1 MIVRE
6 ARPDEHRIWAEML
19 ARLHP
24 DQGAEEFEREIA
36 AFTALPEPYVC
47 FLAFTDGGEP
57 VGMIDAR
64 VRNYAEGAPNLRA
77 AYVEDLW
84 VGPEHRRAGVARHLL
99 AAVERW
105 ARSQQLDWL
114 GSDTTP
120 DNRLSRDWHRR
131 MGFEEVEQLV
141 VFGKSLQG

>member
-19 ARLHP
+19 AWLHA
-24 DQGAEEFEREIA
+24 DQSADEFEREIVT
-36 AFTALPEPYVC
+36 FTKLPDPYVC
-47 FLAFTDGGEP
+47 FLAFTDDGVP
-57 VGMIDAR
+57 MGMIDAR
-64 VRNYAEGAPNLRA
+64 VRNYAEGAPKLRA

-84 VGPEHRRAGVARHLL
+84 VDPKHRRAGVARALL
-99 AAVERW
+99 AAVEEW
-105 ARSQQLDWL
+105 ARSEGSDWL

-120 DNRLSRDWHRR
+120 DNRLSRDWHRE

-141 VFGKSLQG
+141 VFGKPLQG

>member
-1 MIVRE
+1 
-6 ARPDEHRIWAEML
+6 
-19 ARLHP
+19 
-24 DQGAEEFEREIA
+24 
-36 AFTALPEPYVC
+36 
-47 FLAFTDGGEP
+47 
-57 VGMIDAR
+57 MIDAR

-84 VGPEHRRAGVARHLL
+84 VEPGHRRAGVARALL
-99 AAVERW
+99 AAVENW

>member
-6 ARPDEHRIWAEML
+6 ARHDEHRIWAEML
-19 ARLHP
+19 ARLHT
-24 DQGAEEFEREIA
+24 DQDAEEFEREIA
-36 AFTALPEPYVC
+36 AFTGLPEPYVC
-47 FLAFTDGGEP
+47 FLAFTDDGEP

-64 VRNYAEGAPNLRA
+64 ARNYAEGAPNLRA

-84 VGPEHRRAGVARHLL
+84 VEPGHRRAGVARELL
-99 AAVERW
+99 AAVEQW
-105 ARSQQLDWL
+105 ARSEGFDWL